1 MKVTFI
7 GAGSLVFT
15 RNLVRDL
22 LLTPALERCTVA
34 LMDIDPERLRW
45 SQAAVQRLVASG
57 EGRLRV
63 EATLDRREAVA
74 GADYVIT
81 TFQQG
86 GLDAYRLD
94 IEVPRRHGVEQC
106 VGDTLGP
113 GGIFRGLRTI
123 PVLLDL
129 CRDLDELAPHALLLN
144 YVNPM
149 AINCWAVA
157 RATGRPLVG
166 LCHSVQG
173 TSRMLADWAGAPYE
187 EVDFVCAGIN
197 HQAFFLT
204 FRRRGEDLYPRI
216 REAARRPEP
225 MAREPVR
232 IELMERFGYFV
243 TESSGHAS
251 EYVPYFRKSSREVT
265 EDLVPRFTDPSS
277 AWFGNGRT
285 GGYLA
290 TCEARTEELGA
301 GTEDGAAPGSRRSHE
316 YGSYILEAIETNQ
329 PIAVNGNV
337 PNHGSIPNLPAGCC
351 VEVPCLVSRAGI
363 DPTVVGDLPPQLA
376 ALNRACV
383 NVQELTVEAALTGNR
398 DAVHQAALVDP
409 LTAASASPATIHRMV
424 EELLETQARWLP
436 QFGGAPSS
444 RPA

>member
-22 LLTPALERCTVA
+22 FLTPALDGCTIA

-45 SQAAVQRLVASG
+45 SRSIVERLIASHQAAA
-57 EGRLRV
+57 RV

-86 GLDAYRLD
+86 GLEAYRLD
-94 IEVPRRHGVEQC
+94 IEIPRRHGVEQC

-113 GGIFRGLRTI
+113 GGIFRGLRTV

-129 CRDLDELAPHALLLN
+129 CRDLDEVAPDAMLLN

-157 RATGRPLVG
+157 RGSGRPAIG

-173 TSRMLADWAGAPYE
+173 TSRMLADWAGVPYG
-187 EVDFVCAGIN
+187 EVEFSCAGIN
-197 HQAFFLT
+197 HQAFFLS
-204 FRRRGEDLYPRI
+204 FRTHGEDLYPRI
-216 REAARRPEP
+216 REAARRRALI
-225 MAREPVR
+225 AREPIR

-251 EYVPYFRKSSREVT
+251 EYVPYFRKSAHEVAD
-265 EDLVPRFTDPSS
+265 ELVPRFTDPSS

-290 TCEARTEELGA
+290 TCEARAAEERGSGQIHA
-301 GTEDGAAPGSRRSHE
+301 PDGRRSDE
-316 YGSYILEAIETNQ
+316 YGSYILEAMETNR
-329 PIAVNGNV
+329 PTAVNGNV
-337 PNHGSIPNLPAGCC
+337 PNCGSITNLPAGCC
-351 VEVPCLVSRAGI
+351 VEVPCLVSRAGVS
-363 DPTVVGDLPPQLA
+363 PTVIGALPPQLA
-376 ALNRACV
+376 ALNRACIS
-383 NVQELTVEAALTGNR
+383 VQELAVDAALTGNVE
-398 DAVHQAALVDP
+398 AVHQAALVDP
-409 LTAASASPATIHRMV
+409 LTAAAASPRSIRRMV
-424 EELLETQARWLP
+424 DRLLEAQAPWLP
-436 QFGGAPSS
+436 QFSTRHVA
-444 RPA
+444 